1 MIGTGSGIKPI
12 DFGEDPVP
20 DPDPV
25 PVPVPSFVKV
35 VEVTILIRLS

>member
-20 DPDPV
+20 DPDLV
-25 PVPVPSFVKV
+25 PVPVPSFVKALEV
-35 VEVTILIRLS
+35 VILIRSS